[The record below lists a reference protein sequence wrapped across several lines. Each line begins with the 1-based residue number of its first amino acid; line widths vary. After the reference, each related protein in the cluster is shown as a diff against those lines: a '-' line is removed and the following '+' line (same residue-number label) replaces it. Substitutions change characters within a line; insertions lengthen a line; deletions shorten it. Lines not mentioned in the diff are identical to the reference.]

1 MAGGK
6 VADVQEGP
14 GVAHERMRLALREEA
29 LRDATLIEHLDGAR
43 VKPPGSLAVDILTGA
58 SFDDDDVDPRQ
69 RQLGRQHQPGRT
81 SSGNHHGMVRHL
93 HGTHDPVLTTRRTQW
108 SIRCRGCLLTRHQS
122 FQVIV
127 LAMPRARDPKPKTRS
142 MGLGVALS
150 NAMAE
155 LEVLLSPAA
164 EHRIEE
170 ERKAEILPD
179 QVGVVLDEH
188 SGKVIVVEPGEI
200 SQAAR

>member
-1 MAGGK
+1 
-6 VADVQEGP
+6 
-14 GVAHERMRLALREEA
+14 
-29 LRDATLIEHLDGAR
+29 
-43 VKPPGSLAVDILTGA
+43 
-58 SFDDDDVDPRQ
+58 
-69 RQLGRQHQPGRT
+69 
-81 SSGNHHGMVRHL
+81 
-93 HGTHDPVLTTRRTQW
+93 
-108 SIRCRGCLLTRHQS
+108 
-122 FQVIV
+122 
-127 LAMPRARDPKPKTRS
+127 MPLARDPKPRNRS
-142 MGLGVALS
+142 MGMGVALS

-170 ERKAEILPD
+170 ERKAEVLRD

>member
-1 MAGGK
+1 
-6 VADVQEGP
+6 
-14 GVAHERMRLALREEA
+14 
-29 LRDATLIEHLDGAR
+29 
-43 VKPPGSLAVDILTGA
+43 
-58 SFDDDDVDPRQ
+58 
-69 RQLGRQHQPGRT
+69 
-81 SSGNHHGMVRHL
+81 
-93 HGTHDPVLTTRRTQW
+93 
-108 SIRCRGCLLTRHQS
+108 
-122 FQVIV
+122 
-127 LAMPRARDPKPKTRS
+127 MPRARDPKPKNRS
-142 MGLGVALS
+142 MGMGVALS

-170 ERKAEILPD
+170 ERKTEVLPG

>member
-1 MAGGK
+1 MVNPLPRT
-6 VADVQEGP
+6 VAY
-14 GVAHERMRLALREEA
+14 
-29 LRDATLIEHLDGAR
+29 
-43 VKPPGSLAVDILTGA
+43 
-58 SFDDDDVDPRQ
+58 
-69 RQLGRQHQPGRT
+69 
-81 SSGNHHGMVRHL
+81 
-93 HGTHDPVLTTRRTQW
+93 
-108 SIRCRGCLLTRHQS
+108 RHQS

-127 LAMPRARDPKPKTRS
+127 LAMTRARDSKPKTRS